1 MWAEQFEEE
10 DIPIAEF
17 ENIGLSKDGLITLG
31 DDDLKALLS
40 GGRTD
45 LIHLMN
51 LTNGEQRIPDLEAK
65 LSLHRNEE
73 GKLDLLI
80 HPIYRKERVP
90 DFLPDEDAVKLADGD
105 SSSFYKTVEVN
116 GKKKNVIVEFDH
128 DTKEFIITDGEQI
141 LVPDFVNGDE
151 LTPEQ
156 KRQFKK
162 GETIEMPEGTKLR
175 YSATTAQGIRSNKA
189 RLITSLVMNGGLS
202 FLLYTGIKA
211 LSKKEPKVSQEYSK
225 GYYQA
230 LEDLNVRKVKERMG
244 GRAR

>member
-1 MWAEQFEEE
+1 
-10 DIPIAEF
+10 
-17 ENIGLSKDGLITLG
+17 
-31 DDDLKALLS
+31 
-40 GGRTD
+40 
-45 LIHLMN
+45 
-51 LTNGEQRIPDLEAK
+51 
-65 LSLHRNEE
+65 
-73 GKLDLLI
+73 LLI